1 MSRKR
6 GDAKTTKNSKTK
18 KRGSSPY
25 EDMSFGSIFLG
36 RVPAAVRSKTK
47 NKMAVAPPCGCAF
60 VRDIFLG
67 RVRDRARSNN
77 KTYIGLLCM
86 NISKIQ

>member
-6 GDAKTTKNSKTK
+6 GDAKTTKNAKTK
-18 KRGSSPY
+18 QRGSSPY
-25 EDMSFGSIFLG
+25 EDMSLGSIFLG
-36 RVPAAVRSKTK
+36 RVPAAVRSKTQK
-47 NKMAVAPPCGCAF
+47 KMAVAPPCGCAF

-77 KTYIGLLCM
+77 KTYIALLCM